1 MKRQTT
7 RERVLG
13 ARGSWARA
21 LPLAAGACVLVAL
34 GLTAGFVSSA
44 AAHTS
49 GAGVIAGSATFSDP
63 AGDATGKAPDLTSV
77 VINGD
82 PATGL
87 MTVSVTAVGYSAV
100 SPDTY
105 PMVKVY
111 LNTDRNVA
119 TGAPNQLGSEYYL
132 AVFTDARGRGWNLT
146 RWNGSAWEFVPA
158 STSSTQGFSRS
169 GDVMTWTIST
179 ADLGGSGAFAFFVWS
194 STWDANDNLTGEDEA
209 PNSPEAGTWTYD
221 ISAATPP
228 TTTSTAPTTTTTPTT
243 TASASAP
250 PMTIQTFL
258 TPVIGKP
265 VTVPARV
272 VAGKRITV
280 SFPVTRS
287 DDKKPL
293 TAGTMICD
301 PSVVGK
307 VIRHAESFRSGVAR
321 LSFVVPITAKGK
333 QLKVKVTIKA
343 PSYKGKEG
351 TYIDAT
357 TGLTGT
363 LSTEYLGQSSTKIVN
378 LPVR

>member
-7 RERVLG
+7 RERVRG
-13 ARGSWARA
+13 ARGSRARA

-49 GAGVIAGSATFSDP
+49 AAGVIAGSASFTDP
-63 AGDATGKAPDLTSV
+63 TGDATGPAPDITSV
-77 VINGD
+77 VIDGD
-82 PATGL
+82 PATG
-87 MTVSVTAVGYSAV
+87 TIRVTVTAVGYSTLGAEN
-100 SPDTY
+100 Y
-105 PMVKVY
+105 PLVKVY
-111 LNTDRNVA
+111 LDTDKNVA
-119 TGAPNQLGSEYYL
+119 TGAPNQLGSEYFL
-132 AVFTDARGRGWNLT
+132 EAFTDLEGRWWNLT
-146 RWNGSAWEFVPA
+146 RWNGSDWEFVPA
-158 STSSTQGFSRS
+158 STSATQGFTRS
-169 GDVMTWTIST
+169 GDVMTWTINRS
-179 ADLGGSGAFAFFVWS
+179 DIGGSGAFAFFAWS
-194 STWDANDNLTGEDEA
+194 STWDANDNLTGQDEA
-209 PNSPEAGTWTYD
+209 PNSPRNGTWAYD
-221 ISAATPP
+221 ISA
-228 TTTSTAPTTTTTPTT
+228 TSAPSTTAPPTTTTPTT
-243 TASASAP
+243 APASAP

-287 DDKKPL
+287 DNKKPL

-363 LSTEYLGQSSTKIVN
+363 LSTEYLGQSSTKIVD
-378 LPVR
+378 LAVR